1 MADSKRD
8 YYEVLGVNK
17 DASADD
23 IKKAYRKA
31 AMKYHP
37 DRNPGDKTAE
47 EKFKEAGEAY
57 EVLSDADK
65 RARYDQYGFA
75 GVDPNFGAGGAGYG
89 GAGFG
94 GSGFG
99 GFDGFGDLGDIFGEF
114 FGGGRSRG
122 SQQNASRRGENVM
135 ARLELTFE
143 EAAFGCEKEVAAQR
157 IENCPN
163 CKGTGSAD
171 GVIETCSQCHG
182 TGQVRSVQNFMGM
195 QMQSTTTCPTC
206 GGRGKVIKNPCTTCR
221 GKGKVRKTNRVK
233 VKIPAGVDAGQSV
246 RVRGEGCVG
255 VGGGPNGDLLV
266 EMDRHTVVFLKS
278 MENVESFDELFQLAE
293 AIEQTLL
300 DEAGKS
306 CVVGIG
312 EPKKTFPEIGESYR
326 ESRRAVEVGRI
337 FLTEQHIY
345 VYRSLVL
352 ERFLMD
358 IPREMG
364 TRYHGILFNRK
375 TARLFNDEM
384 LHTIEMFFAKDLN
397 LSDTAR
403 QLYIHRNTL
412 VYRLDKVQRQTGL
425 DLRKFDDAVTF
436 KMMMLLGKSG
446 KDKPRPVY

>member
-17 DASADD
+17 DASAED

-221 GKGKVRKTNRVK
+221 GRASVSGAKAALAWAVARTATCWWKFPSGGTRSLPGTGRTCCARFPSPSPRRPWAPPFRCRPWTARWTMKFPKAPR
-233 VKIPAGVDAGQSV
+233 PAGS
-246 RVRGEGCVG
+246 
-255 VGGGPNGDLLV
+255 
-266 EMDRHTVVFLKS
+266 
-278 MENVESFDELFQLAE
+278 SFC
-293 AIEQTLL
+293 
-300 DEAGKS
+300 G
-306 CVVGIG
+306 
-312 EPKKTFPEIGESYR
+312 
-326 ESRRAVEVGRI
+326 RRA
-337 FLTEQHIY
+337 FL
-345 VYRSLVL
+345 R
-352 ERFLMD
+352 
-358 IPREMG
+358 
-364 TRYHGILFNRK
+364 
-375 TARLFNDEM
+375 
-384 LHTIEMFFAKDLN
+384 
-397 LSDTAR
+397 
-403 QLYIHRNTL
+403 
-412 VYRLDKVQRQTGL
+412 
-425 DLRKFDDAVTF
+425 
-436 KMMMLLGKSG
+436 
-446 KDKPRPVY
+446 